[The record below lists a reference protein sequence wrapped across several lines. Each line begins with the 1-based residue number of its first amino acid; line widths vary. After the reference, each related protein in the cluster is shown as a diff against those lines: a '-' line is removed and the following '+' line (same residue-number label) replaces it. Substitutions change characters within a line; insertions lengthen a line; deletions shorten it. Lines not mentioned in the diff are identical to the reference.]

1 MSLGPDATQPAALR
15 LLKKEV
21 IVQEAISPKH
31 LEGRW
36 YVEVQ
41 FIEGQTDEGYE
52 IGSYGM
58 FVKTKKA
65 ALGAAR
71 IIDHTSPYRI
81 IIQDLEPNV
90 YHLVDGE
97 DGCSSTDEE
106 DELQTGLEEF
116 FSHQDVETSHQ
127 STE

>member
-1 MSLGPDATQPAALR
+1 LSLGKEATEPAALR

-21 IVQEAISPKH
+21 IVQEAVSPKH

-41 FIEGQTDEGYE
+41 FIEHETEEGYE
-52 IGSYGM
+52 IGSYGL
-58 FVKTKKA
+58 FAKTKKA

-81 IIQDLEPNV
+81 IIQDMEPKTYRMLN
-90 YHLVDGE
+90 GE
-97 DGCSSTDEE
+97 DGCSTE
-106 DELQTGLEEF
+106 DEDEFQTSLEEF
-116 FSHQDVETSHQ
+116 YSHQVVDPQ
-127 STE
+127 NSTT

>member
-1 MSLGPDATQPAALR
+1 MSLGPDATQPAALK

-41 FIEGQTDEGYE
+41 FIEHETEEGYH
-52 IGSYGM
+52 IGSYGL
-58 FVKTKKA
+58 FAKTKKA

-71 IIDHTSPYRI
+71 IIDHTRRDFVPFFLFFLVSLTRLFSVVSLN
-81 IIQDLEPNV
+81 QTV
-90 YHLVDGE
+90 STKYHD
-97 DGCSSTDEE
+97 S
-106 DELQTGLEEF
+106 Q
-116 FSHQDVETSHQ
+116 
-127 STE
+127 